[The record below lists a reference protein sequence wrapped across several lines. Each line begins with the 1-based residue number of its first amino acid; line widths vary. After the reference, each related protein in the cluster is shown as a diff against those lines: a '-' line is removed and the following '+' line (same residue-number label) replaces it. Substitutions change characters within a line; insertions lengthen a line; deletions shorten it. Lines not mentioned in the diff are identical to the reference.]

1 MDYETILG
9 LIFSISILESPAFT
23 NRLAESMQESYV
35 LVFRTRVQNLLV
47 LHHYKLEFIYLYTI

>member
-23 NRLAESMQESYV
+23 NRLAESVQESYI
-35 LVFRTRVQNLLV
+35 FRTRVQNLLV